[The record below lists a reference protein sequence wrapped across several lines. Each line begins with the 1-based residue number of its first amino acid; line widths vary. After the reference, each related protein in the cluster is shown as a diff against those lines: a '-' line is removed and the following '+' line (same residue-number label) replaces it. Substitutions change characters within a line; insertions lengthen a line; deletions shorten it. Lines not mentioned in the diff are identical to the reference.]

1 MISILHYYSASRRL
15 EEWNKT
21 IKLMGGE
28 YKAGSQLC
36 AQRDMVEMEKKYYA
50 EKTFNIVW
58 WSSLAFI
65 LSVVFYSFYK
75 VVNI

>member
-1 MISILHYYSASRRL
+1 
-15 EEWNKT
+15 
-21 IKLMGGE
+21 MGGE